1 MTDLGGAALVTG
13 GSGFLGR
20 HLLIALRAAGIP
32 SEAPPSAAW
41 DVRNEATG
49 AALMT
54 RIKPSLIFHLA
65 AFTDPV
71 RAEREPALARSV
83 NLEGALAVARAAAAA
98 APGARLVL
106 VSTCHVYGPPQR
118 LPVGEDHPLL
128 ARGAYARSKADA
140 DEQVRA
146 LADAAGLDLV
156 VARPFN
162 LTGPG
167 QHPAS
172 APADWAR
179 RAAEGAAMIR
189 VGDLSPERD
198 YMDVRDGAEGLLV
211 LARRG
216 ERGGV
221 YNLCSGRAVTM
232 RWILETVAPGVP
244 WEVDPT
250 RLRPA
255 AVPALV
261 GDPSR
266 AAALGW
272 SARRPVA
279 GALSDLRASLS

>member
-1 MTDLGGAALVTG
+1 
-13 GSGFLGR
+13 
-20 HLLIALRAAGIP
+20 
-32 SEAPPSAAW
+32 
-41 DVRNEATG
+41 
-49 AALMT
+49 
-54 RIKPSLIFHLA
+54 
-65 AFTDPV
+65 
-71 RAEREPALARSV
+71 
-83 NLEGALAVARAAAAA
+83 
-98 APGARLVL
+98 
-106 VSTCHVYGPPQR
+106 
-118 LPVGEDHPLL
+118 
-128 ARGAYARSKADA
+128 
-140 DEQVRA
+140 
-146 LADAAGLDLV
+146 
-156 VARPFN
+156 
-162 LTGPG
+162 
-167 QHPAS
+167 
-172 APADWAR
+172 
-179 RAAEGAAMIR
+179 
-189 VGDLSPERD
+189 
-198 YMDVRDGAEGLLV
+198 MDVRDGAEGLLV